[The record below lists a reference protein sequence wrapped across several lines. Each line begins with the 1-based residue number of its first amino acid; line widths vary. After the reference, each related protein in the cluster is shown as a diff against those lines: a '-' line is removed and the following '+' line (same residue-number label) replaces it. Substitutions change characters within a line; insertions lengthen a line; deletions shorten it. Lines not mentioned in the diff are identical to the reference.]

1 MAELDFQGLLPR
13 YMDPQQILPT
23 PSTLDLLKSYS
34 GLCAACASYNAASV
48 SDVEIKLLSGKTE
61 IKSHPFLDLWE
72 QPNELMVNA
81 QFIIA
86 LQTYLELTGEAYVK
100 IVPGALTPVGEMYI
114 LPNYQIT
121 PRFEGK
127 ELVDWRYNQI
137 DLTLEEV
144 VTFFSF
150 DPLNPYGAGRGPTHA
165 AWPYLSLLTE
175 DTMAMLSL
183 LRKRGRPGALISPDG
198 QLGVINAGLSDRL
211 RMWWNSFTG
220 ARAGEA
226 AVSPIPIK
234 VDLLSVSSK
243 DYQGSERAEFL
254 KSLILNCYGI
264 PSALFDSSASRAEL
278 DAALVQYA
286 RQAIDPR
293 TTLLSS
299 VITNKI
305 AKLFDE
311 SLVVEFDWALP
322 EDDSGQPKP
331 DGSKPK
337 IPTNVGEDNA

>member
-1 MAELDFQGLLPR
+1 MAELDFQGLLPKF
-13 YMDPQQILPT
+13 MDNQNVLTTPT
-23 PSTLDLLKSYS
+23 TLDLLKAYS
-34 GLCAACASYNAASV
+34 GLCAACSDYNAAAV
-48 SDVEIKLLSGKTE
+48 SDVDIKLLSGETE

-72 QPNELMVNA
+72 NPNPYMTRA
-81 QFIIA
+81 QFVIA
-86 LQTYLELTGEAYVK
+86 MQTYLELTGEAYVK
-100 IVPGALTPVGEMYI
+100 LAPGALTPVGEIYI
-114 LPNYQIT
+114 LPNYQIV
-121 PRFEGK
+121 PRYDGK
-127 ELVDWRYNQI
+127 KLVGWRYDQQ

-144 VTFFSF
+144 VVFYKF

-165 AWPYLSLLTE
+165 AWPYLSLLNE
-175 DTMAMLSL
+175 DVMNMLAL

-226 AVSPIPIK
+226 AVSPIPVK